1 MSRRRPSTNPLD
13 GILLVDKEAGWTSHD
28 VVAKVRRL
36 SGERRIGH
44 TGTLDPAATGL
55 LVLCLGRATRLVEY
69 IAAHEKRYT
78 GRIVLGQ
85 RTTTDDDQ
93 GDVLEQRPVPAVS
106 GNELQSL
113 EQRFRGEIS
122 QVPPVFSAIK
132 VEGIRAYAA
141 AREGAPIDLK
151 ARTVRIERLSLTPMA
166 PGEIELDVTCG
177 AGTYIR
183 SLARDIG
190 EALGCGA
197 HLRGLRRWRSGHFD
211 VHNALTI
218 GELETVSSARGFAD
232 LVLPPDEG
240 LLLEDAIILAADN
253 MRRLGQGQRI
263 APARVARPSVLAR
276 VYGAGGAFAGVASVG
291 EDGVIRAEKIIAI

>member
-78 GRIVLGQ
+78 GRIVLGL

-190 EALGCGA
+190 DALGCGA